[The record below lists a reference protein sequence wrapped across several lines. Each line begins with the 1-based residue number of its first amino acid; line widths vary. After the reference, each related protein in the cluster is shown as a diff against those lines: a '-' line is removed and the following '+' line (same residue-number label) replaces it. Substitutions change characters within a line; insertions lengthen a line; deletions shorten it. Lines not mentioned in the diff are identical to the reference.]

1 MWNAMKRLLCIL
13 FLSLLP
19 AGLFGQKAS
28 DFSSNPSDAP
38 APDALVIE
46 RRVDDLLRKMTLAE
60 KIGQMSQLFWDKT
73 LSDDRLKN
81 GTLGSYL
88 FLTDPHEINRVQ
100 HVAVEQ
106 SRLHI
111 PLLFGFD
118 VIHGFHTI
126 FPVGI
131 AQAASWDPA
140 MIEQIETTA
149 ALEASANGVRW
160 AFAPMVDIAR
170 DARWGRIVE
179 GAGEDPYLGSAVAAA
194 HVRGFQG
201 PYIGSPDHI
210 VACAKHFAGY
220 GAPDGGRD
228 YDSVY
233 LPETLLENV
242 YFPPFHAAIQAGVGC
257 IMSGYVDVNN
267 VPASGNRYLLHDV
280 LRKKW
285 NYRGFVVSDAW
296 AVYNLT
302 AHGFARDPEDAAERG
317 LNAGVNMDMGSDV
330 YLQNLPR
337 LVEQRKI
344 SVAEIDDAVRPL
356 LRTKFE
362 LGLFEHPYVDE
373 PRARLVTE
381 NPEHRKLARIAA
393 ERSVV
398 LLRDQDHIL
407 PLSKSVRSIAVIGPL
422 AAAKKA
428 LLGSWSFLG
437 DEQSVITIEDGIRE
451 RAGSAIHVAYAEG
464 TKIKREEQADIN
476 PDKIELP
483 PSPDAEID
491 QAVAA
496 AKAADVSV
504 VVLGETETMSGEYA
518 SRSSLDLSGKQNS
531 LLRAVAATGKP
542 VVLVLISGRPLNITW
557 ASTHVA
563 AILQAWFPGVEG
575 GAAIASLLFGDA
587 NPAGKLP
594 VTWPR
599 TVGQIPTYYNHNLT
613 QVHEDSAKFT
623 SYYWDGPQAPLYRFG
638 YGLSYS
644 EFVFSN
650 LTISSNEMDGRGLDV
665 KINVKNTSDV
675 AGDEVVQ
682 LYTHQRWGS
691 ESRPV
696 RELKGFSRIPL
707 AAGESK
713 TVRLHLSPADIAFW
727 SSSAHHRSCQA
738 STYDVWVGDS
748 SAATNHAQFEVRTT
762 LEVKSMEQE

>member
-1 MWNAMKRLLCIL
+1 MKRLFCIFFL
-13 FLSLLP
+13 FLMP
-19 AGLFGQKAS
+19 AGLFGQPAS
-28 DFSSNPSDAP
+28 DSSSNPSEATATDA
-38 APDALVIE
+38 AVIE
-46 RRVDDLLRKMTLAE
+46 RRVADLLRQMTLGE

-111 PLLFGFD
+111 PLLFAFD
-118 VIHGFHTI
+118 VIHGFRTI

-140 MIEQIETTA
+140 MIERIESTA

-194 HVRGFQG
+194 RVRGFQG
-201 PYIGSPDHI
+201 PYIGTPDHV

-228 YDSVY
+228 YDSIY

-242 YFPPFHAAIQAGVGC
+242 YFPPFHAAIQAGAGC

-280 LRKKW
+280 LRRHW

-317 LNAGVNMDMGSDV
+317 LKAGVNMDMGSDV
-330 YLQNLPR
+330 YLQNLPH
-337 LVEQRKI
+337 LVEHGKV
-344 SVAEIDDAVRPL
+344 SVAEIDEAVRPL

-373 PRARLVTE
+373 TRAKVVTD

-393 ERSVV
+393 EHSAV
-398 LLRDQDHIL
+398 LLRNQDHIL
-407 PLSKSVRSIAVIGPL
+407 PLSRSVHSIAVIGPL

-437 DEQSVITIEDGIRE
+437 DEQSVITVEDGIRE
-451 RAGSAIHVAYAEG
+451 RAGASIHVAYAEG

-476 PDKIELP
+476 PDKIE
-483 PSPDAEID
+483 SSSRPDAEIER
-491 QAVAA
+491 AVAA

-504 VVLGETETMSGEYA
+504 IVLGETETMSGEYA
-518 SRSSLDLSGKQNS
+518 SRSSLDFSGKQNA
-531 LLRAVAATGKP
+531 LLKAVAATGKP

-575 GAAIASLLFGDA
+575 GPAIASLLFGDA

-599 TVGQIPTYYNHNLT
+599 TVGQIPTYYDHNLT
-613 QVHEDSAKFT
+613 QVHEDSPKFA
-623 SYYWDGPQAPLYRFG
+623 SYYWDGPQAPLYPFG

-644 EFVFSN
+644 TFLFSN
-650 LTISSNEMDGRGLDV
+650 LTISSTEMDAKGLDV
-665 KINVKNTSDV
+665 TIDVKNTSDA

-691 ESRPV
+691 ESRPA
-696 RELKGFSRIPL
+696 RELKGFSRISL
-707 AAGESK
+707 AAGENK
-713 TVRLHLSPADIAFW
+713 TVRLHVSPADLAFW
-727 SSSAHHRSCQA
+727 STSTHHRACEA

-748 SAATNHAQFEVRTT
+748 STTTNHAQFEVKTT